1 MKYKYETIKQ
11 DGRIN
16 LCESFWLQR
25 LRYVIFI
32 YILLPFIL
40 SSRKVSDDHCE
51 RSLAVNIVWNNNN
64 KCLFSALVG
73 ASPPPE
79 QHMSKHLNTR
89 ESRFT
94 FILKLEEFLSRKT
107 SHASTMSCD
116 QWGRAA
122 AAEWPIRNEHCQW
135 RHLLTRLEIRDLV
148 SWPEPEPGATYT
160 LSHIYIHWVRGYKW
174 WLQAGV
180 TELVFTCEEV
190 TLTSTQCPPSPPV
203 SQHKL

>member
-1 MKYKYETIKQ
+1 M
-11 DGRIN
+11 
-16 LCESFWLQR
+16 
-25 LRYVIFI
+25 
-32 YILLPFIL
+32 
-40 SSRKVSDDHCE
+40 SDDHCE

-122 AAEWPIRNEHCQW
+122 AAKWPIRNEHCQW
-135 RHLLTRLEIRDLV
+135 RHLLTRQEIRDLV

-160 LSHIYIHWVRGYKW
+160 LATYTLSEGLQVMVTSWCDGACFYLWRGHPH
-174 WLQAGV
+174 LD
-180 TELVFTCEEV
+180 TMSSFSSSF
-190 TLTSTQCPPSPPV
+190 STQAIMV
-203 SQHKL
+203 SVSDILVD

>member
-1 MKYKYETIKQ
+1 M
-11 DGRIN
+11 
-16 LCESFWLQR
+16 
-25 LRYVIFI
+25 
-32 YILLPFIL
+32 
-40 SSRKVSDDHCE
+40 SDDHCE

-122 AAEWPIRNEHCQW
+122 AAEWPIRSEHCQW
-135 RHLLTRLEIRDLV
+135 RHLLTRQEIRDLV

-160 LSHIYIHWVRGYKW
+160 LSHIYTEWGVTSDGYKLVW
-174 WLQAGV
+174 RSSFLLVKRSPSPRHNVLLLLQFLNTSYNGKCLRYLSRLGLGSF
-180 TELVFTCEEV
+180 LVFFNV
-190 TLTSTQCPPSPPV
+190 
-203 SQHKL
+203 